1 LDVLLKNI
9 QNTKKKQ
16 KIKKEINAKPKEK
29 TIKIWK
35 KRMVAKKNKSQ

>member
-1 LDVLLKNI
+1 LNVLLKNI

-35 KRMVAKKNKSQ
+35 KKDGCKEG